1 MLWLFKFSFLIS
13 WIAQQF
19 PHSRTRAMK
28 WRQQNQSRNMLCNVY
43 EARLCCNSVAGSNWQ
58 LHCKKLKNF
67 YFCNQ
72 WTNAFLQLISTV
84 LKGPCK
90 RCVFET
96 WKERLCWNNSFVVK
110 FRGKM
115 LLITS
120 STYRCSRIDKSV
132 KIEQILFLNWIASSE
147 NFILLH
153 FISLQ
158 QTFGT

>member
-19 PHSRTRAMK
+19 PHSRTRAMN
-28 WRQQNQSRNMLCNVY
+28 WRQQNQSRYMLCHLY
-43 EARLCCNSVAGSNWQ
+43 EARLCCNSVAGSNGR
-58 LHCKKLKNF
+58 LHCKKLKNLMDECVF
-67 YFCNQ
+67 AADFNCPERACN
-72 WTNAFLQLISTV
+72 
-84 LKGPCK
+84 